1 MPREELADALRQLA
15 RIDARVTK
23 SKPAADAIA
32 AAFGGGRTLEAAAQ
46 AAGLTATKLDGLT
59 RERPDPRL
67 SSAPEFVGA
76 LFQAARGKVV
86 GPVRGMNG
94 WYFGRIDQLTPAD
107 TSTFASVRSNL
118 TTEIL
123 QRRQQSFL
131 MGYLTVVRNKAHVE
145 DHRASLQGE

>member
-1 MPREELADALRQLA
+1 
-15 RIDARVTK
+15 
-23 SKPAADAIA
+23 
-32 AAFGGGRTLEAAAQ
+32 
-46 AAGLTATKLDGLT
+46 
-59 RERPDPRL
+59 
-67 SSAPEFVGA
+67 
-76 LFQAARGKVV
+76 
-86 GPVRGMNG
+86 MNG

-107 TSTFASVRSNL
+107 TSTFASVRGNL